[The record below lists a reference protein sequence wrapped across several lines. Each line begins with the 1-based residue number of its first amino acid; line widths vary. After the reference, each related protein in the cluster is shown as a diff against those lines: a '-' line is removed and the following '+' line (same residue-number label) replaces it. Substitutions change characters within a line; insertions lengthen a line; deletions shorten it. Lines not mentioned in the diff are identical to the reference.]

1 MGLGGKYRIVVHVI
15 QYLGILCIVQVVN
28 DLFHLVAD
36 FSDGI
41 IRLVVRENVVIV
53 GSAAQPVPAQ
63 IVLAM
68 V

>member
-1 MGLGGKYRIVVHVI
+1 VGLGGKYRIVVHVI

-53 GSAAQPVPAQ
+53 WGAAQPVLAQ